1 MNGTDEF
8 HLDDLGLAMFMLLSG
23 ECGTEKGW
31 FSIYN
36 RDYIGGIILP
46 IINYS

>member
-8 HLDDLGLAMFMLLSG
+8 HLDDPGFAMFTLLSG